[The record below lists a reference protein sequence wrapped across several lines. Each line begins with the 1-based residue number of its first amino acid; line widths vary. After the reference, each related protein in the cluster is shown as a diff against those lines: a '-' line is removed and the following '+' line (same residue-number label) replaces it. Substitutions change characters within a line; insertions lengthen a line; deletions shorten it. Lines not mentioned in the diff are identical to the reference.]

1 MLQGQ
6 CCPTDR
12 HSDVLAIPY
21 TSCEPIL
28 ARLSV
33 ADPRP
38 LSAQDHVAEI
48 IACGVGVF
56 LDALIDDPQKAIAL
70 PVFQRSR
77 LAWFCRQFASHELGC
92 VEILKRIRA
101 VIPDYDPM
109 WFVFQEAVRT
119 ADVRR
124 TLAEASLLDDPR
136 IALLADTVD
145 TTPAPLSP
153 FLTAA
158 QLLSE
163 FRNMILYTGL
173 QALCVV
179 VDRWDETVETS
190 DSPQM
195 LAAILEPL
203 MANLGLMELQGIA
216 FKFFLP
222 HPLRETLEGRGRV
235 RFDRLRACEIVW
247 NDTLLGQM
255 LGKRLLVYSNGR
267 IRALAQ
273 VCKSPLS
280 PSIDENL
287 VKWADASPRRLLRL
301 GELLFLAHVRNPLD
315 KVPFLIT
322 SEDWEADAGY
332 LSSRARTVTTYRQA
346 RRHRSSSANVGW
358 N

>member
-1 MLQGQ
+1 MIHRKLS
-6 CCPTDR
+6 
-12 HSDVLAIPY
+12 HSRSSRGVAWPGLAA
-21 TSCEPIL
+21 SF
-28 ARLSV
+28 V
-33 ADPRP
+33 
-38 LSAQDHVAEI
+38 
-48 IACGVGVF
+48 
-56 LDALIDDPQKAIAL
+56 
-70 PVFQRSR
+70 
-77 LAWFCRQFASHELGC
+77 SHELGC

-145 TTPAPLSP
+145 LTPAPLSP

-179 VDRWDETVETS
+179 VDRWDETVQTS

-216 FKFFLP
+216 FASLSHIPCVKP
-222 HPLRETLEGRGRV
+222 WKAEGV
-235 RFDRLRACEIVW
+235 
-247 NDTLLGQM
+247 
-255 LGKRLLVYSNGR
+255 
-267 IRALAQ
+267 
-273 VCKSPLS
+273 
-280 PSIDENL
+280 
-287 VKWADASPRRLLRL
+287 
-301 GELLFLAHVRNPLD
+301 
-315 KVPFLIT
+315 
-322 SEDWEADAGY
+322 
-332 LSSRARTVTTYRQA
+332 
-346 RRHRSSSANVGW
+346 
-358 N
+358 